1 MHIFVSRPN
10 WVPSEFEAGLNTFL
24 LQMDNLGLV
33 PRTLGVSDYP
43 SKSPL
48 DEVIEIM
55 GDCKGAVIL
64 GYPQIEIHAGNLKGS
79 NIEAPI
85 TLGTEWN
92 HLEAGLAYAA
102 GLPLLV
108 VHHQNVSRG
117 IFDRG
122 VLNAFLY
129 SVDLAS
135 PNWSMQ
141 PNLNGAIQKWKRA
154 CEDGE
159 ANYSGALKAVDG
171 PTSTPTCPNC
181 STSQKLIYMSPVP
194 PPFNE
199 LAGGDWECP
208 SCKFV
213 K

>member
-10 WVPSEFEAGLNTFL
+10 WVPREFEAGLNTFL
-24 LQMDNLGLV
+24 LHMDNLGLV

-55 GDCKGAVIL
+55 GACQGAVIL
-64 GYPQIEIHAGNLKGS
+64 GYPQIEIQAGSLKGS
-79 NIEAPI
+79 NIESPI

-108 VHHQNVSRG
+108 VHHQTVSRG

-122 VLNAFLY
+122 VLNAFLHC
-129 SVDLAS
+129 VDLTS

-154 CEDGE
+154 CVGGE
-159 ANYSGALKAVDG
+159 ANYSGAKKAVGG
-171 PTSTPTCPNC
+171 PIGTPTCPNC
-181 STSQKLIYMSPVP
+181 STVQKQIYMSPVP

-199 LAGGDWECP
+199 LAGGNWECP
-208 SCKFV
+208 SCKYV
-213 K
+213 Q